1 MRAQDL
7 RRAVAT
13 ALALSMMAVGTM
25 TGGAAAMPPPWVPT
39 FAAERGSCIDGQ
51 SNHHVNLEL
60 YDRHG
65 NDIDGLSDVVP
76 DSSDHFHAC
85 FSTGILTSGGSIHAT
100 NVDSLEIKSFTFPSL
115 SVKDDRVTDVVK
127 GTTVADSHVTIRLK
141 HCPVTAGCGSVLART
156 VPTDHHGRY
165 SKDLTSAFA
174 LRGGDSVKV
183 TWTSPEGNSWS
194 RYQSTPY
201 MYLSAGGSL
210 VSGGLNPGQ
219 HATFQLRTHPGGSVL
234 STRSV
239 TGAASDGS
247 FHITFTNGL
256 SAGRRVSSDF
266 ASDAHVTLPS
276 TSTTYPIENGKQK
289 IRSHCLPNRA
299 ARIYWTG
306 SVGNAVRTADSHG
319 RLYVNL
325 SSVESSGFRL
335 PSGSGVRVVCSTS
348 AGDTIIRDLI
358 VP

>member
-13 ALALSMMAVGTM
+13 ALALSMVSVGVM
-25 TGGAAAMPPPWVPT
+25 TAGAAAIPPTWTLT
-39 FAAERGSCIDGQ
+39 FDAERGSCIDGE
-51 SNHHVNLEL
+51 SNHALDLEL

-65 NDIDGLSDVVP
+65 NDIDGLSAVAP
-76 DSSDHFHAC
+76 DLGGHFHAC
-85 FSTGILTSGGSIHAT
+85 FATGMLTSGGSIHAT
-100 NVDSLEIKSFTFPSL
+100 NTSTLDIKSFTFPSL

-141 HCPVTAGCGSVLART
+141 HCPVTAGCGSVVART

-183 TWTSPEGNSWS
+183 TWTSPEGSSWS
-194 RYQSTPY
+194 RYQSPPQMVLEMGTG
-201 MYLSAGGSL
+201 SVAGQ
-210 VSGGLNPGQ
+210 VNPGQ
-219 HATFQLRTHPGGSVL
+219 HATFRLRTHPGGSVL
-234 STRSV
+234 STRSITGNSLLGSYSV
-239 TGAASDGS
+239 TFASHLVAS
-247 FHITFTNGL
+247 RQVT
-256 SAGRRVSSDF
+256 SDF
-266 ASDAHVTLPS
+266 ASDAHVTVPS
-276 TSTTYPIENGKQK
+276 TSTTYPIQHGKQK
-289 IRSHCLPNRA
+289 IRSHCLPDRA
-299 ARIYWTG
+299 AVIYWNG
-306 SVGNAVRTADSHG
+306 IVGHAVRTADSHG

-325 SSVESSGFRL
+325 GSVESSAFRL
-335 PSGSGVRVVCSTS
+335 PHSSNLRIVCSTS